1 MDKYTWTIF
10 DIDGAKAELAWWEKH
25 MSGCVVADT
34 IIARMKVQIAN
45 YKEEDKEYLSIKE
58 RK

>member
-10 DIDGAKAELAWWEKH
+10 DIDGAKAELVWWEKY

-45 YKEEDKEYLSIKE
+45 YKQK
-58 RK
+58 